1 MNISSSAMSAPCAPP
16 LVSVVIPCHNSA
28 RYLSESVDSVLAQ
41 TYPAIEI
48 IVVDDGSTDETSTV
62 ARTLPV
68 EYVYQPNRGVSAAR
82 NAGIRHSHGKYILF
96 LDYDDRLLPRAVG
109 IGVRLLEEHPEC
121 GMAVG
126 EHRYIAADGTPLG
139 SSRKQASGRDHYEML
154 LEHNF
159 VETPCSALHRR
170 SSLIVTGPFDETLHG
185 GEDHELYLRIARQGP
200 LIAHDKEVS
209 EYRLHGSS
217 SSRNAE
223 SMLEEA
229 CRVLEMELPYLQGDR
244 QKLRARAKG
253 IRFMQRHYG
262 RRLTREI
269 MMTSRLMDPETRRK
283 LGLLRRNYAPGFAAV
298 LCSRLLPQRLVHM
311 VLSARTEAGMQAQPV
326 QSYGGVSLG

>member
-1 MNISSSAMSAPCAPP
+1 MTVCHSAINTSFAPP
-16 LVSVVIPCHNSA
+16 LVSVVIPCYNAA
-28 RYLSESVDSVLAQ
+28 RYLAEAVDSVRAQ
-41 TYPAIEI
+41 TYPNIEI
-48 IVVDDGSTDETSTV
+48 VVVDDGSSDDTAAV

-68 EYVYQPNRGVSAAR
+68 EYVYQENRGVSAAR
-82 NAGIRHSHGKYILF
+82 NNGIRHSHGKYVLF
-96 LDYDDRLLPRAVG
+96 LDNDDRLLPRAVE
-109 IGVRLLEEHPEC
+109 IGVKLLEEHPEC
-121 GMAVG
+121 AMAVG

-139 SSRKQASGRDHYEML
+139 SSTKHATGRDHYQML

-170 SSLIVTGPFDETLHG
+170 DSLTATGLFDETLTG

-209 EYRLHGSS
+209 EYRLHGTS

-229 CRVLEMELPYLQGDR
+229 CRVLEMELPYLNGDR

-253 IRFMQRHYG
+253 VRFMQRHYG

-269 MMTSRLMDPETRRK
+269 MSAQRLMDPESRRK
-283 LGLLRRNYAPGFAAV
+283 LDLLRRNYMIGFAAV
-298 LCSRLLPQRLVHM
+298 LCSRLLPQRVVHM
-311 VLSARTEAGMQAQPV
+311 LLASRTEAALQVHTV
-326 QSYGGVSLG
+326 QSYGNI

>member
-1 MNISSSAMSAPCAPP
+1 MTVCQSAMSAPFAPP

-28 RYLSESVDSVLAQ
+28 RYLTESVDSVLAQ

-48 IVVDDGSTDETSTV
+48 VVVDDGSTDDTSAV

-82 NAGIRHSHGKYILF
+82 NQGIRHSRGKYILF
-96 LDYDDRLLPRAVG
+96 LDYDDRLLPRAVE
-109 IGVRLLEEHPEC
+109 IGVKLLEEHPEC
-121 GMAVG
+121 AMAVG

-139 SSRKQASGRDHYEML
+139 SSRKHATGRDHYEML

-170 SSLIVTGPFDETLHG
+170 SSLTATGLFDETLHG

-209 EYRLHGSS
+209 EYRLHGTS

-229 CRVLEMELPYLQGDR
+229 CRVLEMELPYLRGDR

-253 IRFMQRHYG
+253 VRFMQRHYG
-262 RRLTREI
+262 RRLAREI
-269 MMTSRLMDPETRRK
+269 MVTNRLMDPESLRK
-283 LGLLRRNYAPGFAAV
+283 LDLLRRNYAIGFAAV
-298 LCSRLLPQRLVHM
+298 LCSRLLPQRVVHM
-311 VLSARTEAGMQAQPV
+311 LLSARAEAGLQPQPV
-326 QSYGGVSLG
+326 QSYGEVSLG

>member
-1 MNISSSAMSAPCAPP
+1 
-16 LVSVVIPCHNSA
+16 
-28 RYLSESVDSVLAQ
+28 
-41 TYPAIEI
+41 
-48 IVVDDGSTDETSTV
+48 
-62 ARTLPV
+62 LPV

-82 NAGIRHSHGKYILF
+82 NNGIRHSRGKYIVF
-96 LDYDDRLLPRAVG
+96 LDYDDRLLPRAVE

-121 GMAVG
+121 AMAVG
-126 EHRYIAADGTPLG
+126 EHRYIAADGTALG
-139 SSRKQASGRDHYEML
+139 SSRKHATGRDHYQML

-170 SSLIVTGPFDETLHG
+170 SSLAATGLFDETLHG
-185 GEDHELYLRIARQGP
+185 GEDHELYLRIARQEP

-209 EYRLHGSS
+209 EYRLHGTS

-229 CRVLEMELPYLQGDR
+229 CRVLEMELPYLHGDR

-269 MMTSRLMDPETRRK
+269 MVADRLLDPESRRK
-283 LGLLRRNYAPGFAAV
+283 LDLLRRNYVLGFAAV
-298 LCSRLLPQRLVHM
+298 LCSRLLPLRVVHM
-311 VLSARTEAGMQAQPV
+311 LLSVRTEAALQAHPM

>member
-1 MNISSSAMSAPCAPP
+1 
-16 LVSVVIPCHNSA
+16 VVIPCHNSA

-41 TYPAIEI
+41 THPAIEI

-62 ARTLPV
+62 ARSLPV

-82 NAGIRHSHGKYILF
+82 NEGIRHSRGKYILF
-96 LDYDDRLLPRAVG
+96 LDYDDRLLPRAVE
-109 IGVRLLEEHPEC
+109 IGVRLLEQHPEC
-121 GMAVG
+121 AMAVG

-139 SSRKQASGRDHYEML
+139 SSQKHASGRDHYEML

-159 VETPCSALHRR
+159 VETPCSALHRL
-170 SSLIVTGPFDETLHG
+170 SSLAATGPFDETLHG

-209 EYRLHGSS
+209 EYRLHGTS

-223 SMLEEA
+223 SMLGEA

-244 QKLRARAKG
+244 KKLRARAKG

-269 MMTSRLMDPETRRK
+269 MMTSRLLDPEVRRK
-283 LGLLRRNYAPGFAAV
+283 LGLLRRNYGLGFAAV
-298 LCSRLLPQRLVHM
+298 LCSRLLPQRMVHTL
-311 VLSARTEAGMQAQPV
+311 LSARTQAGLQPQPV
-326 QSYGGVSLG
+326 QSYSGVSLG

>member
-1 MNISSSAMSAPCAPP
+1 MTIWQSAANAPCAPP

-41 TYPAIEI
+41 TYPSIEI
-48 IVVDDGSTDETSTV
+48 IVVDDGSTDETAVV
-62 ARTLPV
+62 ARSLPV
-68 EYVYQPNRGVSAAR
+68 EYVFQQNRGVSAAR
-82 NAGIRHSHGKYILF
+82 NNGISHCRGQYVLF
-96 LDYDDRLLPRAVG
+96 LDYDDRLLPRAIE
-109 IGVRLLEEHPEC
+109 IGVKLLEEHPEC
-121 GMAVG
+121 AMAVG

-139 SSRKQASGRDHYEML
+139 SSNKHASGRNHYQML

-170 SSLIVTGPFDETLHG
+170 SSLAATGLFDESLHG

-229 CRVLEMELPYLQGDR
+229 CRVLEMELPYLHGDR
-244 QKLRARAKG
+244 EKLRARRKG

-262 RRLTREI
+262 RRLTREVMGVSSI
-269 MMTSRLMDPETRRK
+269 TEPDSRRK
-283 LGLLRRNYAPGFAAV
+283 LELLRRNYALGFAIA
-298 LCSRLLPQRLVHM
+298 LTSRMLPAKVVHM
-311 VLSARTEAGMQAQPV
+311 LLSARDAGIQTQPV
-326 QSYGGVSLG
+326 QSYEGLSLG